1 MEYKGFEITVS
12 LDQSQE
18 WAIDEDCNL
27 VSLIDSFDVGKSDI
41 HTFHIYEND
50 EMIDDGNSLDE
61 VKLKIDD
68 LVKVEEV

>member
-1 MEYKGFEITVS
+1 MFYKGFEITVS

-27 VSLIDSFDVGKSDI
+27 VSLIDSFDVRKSDI